1 MAVDHRRSFFRG
13 CARPALAALALLLLN
28 APALAETYPA
38 RPIRLISPFPA
49 GGANDVLA
57 RALAAKLS
65 ERIGGTVVVEN
76 KPGAG
81 AVIGL
86 SLLAHSAPD
95 GYTLAL
101 SGSTLAV
108 APTLYKK
115 PPFDPVKDF
124 APVALITH
132 YPFVLV
138 IHPALPAHS
147 VPELIQLAKAQPG
160 AFTYASP
167 GVASSQ
173 HLYSQIFKDMAG
185 IEVGHIPYG
194 GTSTAVVDVVAG
206 RVSMMFAAVAPTLAL
221 IREGKL
227 RALGV
232 TSLTRVEEA
241 PEIPPIAETLPGFN
255 WLNWTIVLAPAGT
268 PTEIVG
274 RLNAELKTIMATPDM
289 RRQIGQIG
297 MTPVD
302 TPSPAELSSFV
313 SAEAA
318 RWGTVVRQAGL
329 AGMQ

>member
-1 MAVDHRRSFFRG
+1 MGGDRRSFIRG
-13 CARPALAALALLLLN
+13 LVRGGLAALALWLLS
-28 APALAETYPA
+28 APAPAETYPT

-57 RALAAKLS
+57 RALATKLS
-65 ERIGGTVVVEN
+65 ERIGGTIVVEN

-124 APVALITH
+124 APVALVTN

-138 IHPALPAHS
+138 INPALPARS

-160 AFTYASP
+160 TLTYASP

-173 HLYSQIFKDMAG
+173 HLYSQVFKDMAG

-194 GTSTAVVDVVAG
+194 GTATAVVDVVAG

-241 PEIPPIAETLPGFN
+241 SEIPPIADALPGFN

-268 PTEIVG
+268 PGEIVT
-274 RLNAELKTIMATPDM
+274 RLNAELKAIMAMPDT
-289 RRQIGQIG
+289 RRQMSQIG
-297 MTPVD
+297 MAPVD
-302 TPSPAELSSFV
+302 SPSPSELTLFV
-313 SAEAA
+313 GAEAA
-318 RWGTVVRQAGL
+318 HWGAVVRQAGL
-329 AGMQ
+329 AGVQ